1 MQPYPSLFRRWWWCG
16 KVYETRWNESLA
28 TGQNADP
35 PGSANSE
42 FVDQT
47 LSPDILL
54 PNSLFSLQADQYI
67 NLSNPK
73 PLPCLVLSPSVS
85 VCLAPHLSFLQFRL
99 SHTSHPSLS
108 LSLHH
113 CPLFSGP
120 VFLTGECLRTLLTP
134 LWRYLSLSSPSTC
147 GVNVLSWPV
156 SWCVCFNMYTNLLA
170 PSWPL
175 PLSPSPF
182 FLWYVL
188 VFFFILPLCQLPAG
202 KST

>member
-1 MQPYPSLFRRWWWCG
+1 MQLHIPAWTACKLLAALALRRNDVTKLSAQLRLCDGLVQPYPSLFRRWWWCG

-35 PGSANSE
+35 PGSANPE

-47 LSPDILL
+47 PSPDILL

-99 SHTSHPSLS
+99 SHTSHPSRS

-113 CPLFSGP
+113 CPLFFRACFSHRWMLVDFINP
-120 VFLTGECLRTLLTP
+120 SLA
-134 LWRYLSLSSPSTC
+134 LSLSFLTFDVWSE
-147 GVNVLSWPV
+147 
-156 SWCVCFNMYTNLLA
+156 CVILTSQLMCLLQH
-170 PSWPL
+170 
-175 PLSPSPF
+175 
-182 FLWYVL
+182 VH
-188 VFFFILPLCQLPAG
+188 
-202 KST
+202 